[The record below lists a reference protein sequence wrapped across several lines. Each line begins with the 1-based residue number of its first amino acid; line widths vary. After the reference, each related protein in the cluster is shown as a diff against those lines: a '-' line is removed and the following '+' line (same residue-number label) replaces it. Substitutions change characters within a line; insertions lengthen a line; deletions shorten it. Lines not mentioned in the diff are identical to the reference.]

1 MAPLV
6 AAMVAYL
13 QSAGVSRG
21 ELARYADVPV
31 EQLTEPRAQL
41 SPSQLQ
47 RLWQLI
53 QTRLLPSLTLG
64 RKVRAMIA
72 EGLSDGCTGVE
83 DVAAE
88 LNMSR
93 HTLYKRL
100 KEEDL
105 TFVGLLDEVRRE
117 KALCYLHDR
126 DRSLL
131 EVAELLGFSELS
143 AFSRAFKRWM
153 GRSPQE
159 FRSAR
164 RADRALAG

>member
-1 MAPLV
+1 
-6 AAMVAYL
+6 
-13 QSAGVSRG
+13 
-21 ELARYADVPV
+21 
-31 EQLTEPRAQL
+31 
-41 SPSQLQ
+41 
-47 RLWQLI
+47 
-53 QTRLLPSLTLG
+53 
-64 RKVRAMIA
+64 MIA
-72 EGLSDGCTGVE
+72 EGLPEGCARVE

-105 TFVGLLDEVRRE
+105 TFLGLVEEVRRE
-117 KALCYLHDR
+117 QALCYLHDR

-153 GRSPQE
+153 GRSPAE

-164 RADRALAG
+164 RAGSALAG